1 MNTIAAHPVLSHFG
15 FIRMP
20 FDKSFASS
28 QAFSSP
34 ALTDALSMLSLG
46 AETEDI
52 LLLTGPIGCGKSVAL
67 RAFIDT
73 LDTNRFTPVYI
84 RGLDLTASDLV
95 KSILS
100 SLLIDPP
107 YRYAAA
113 CSLYFKSVSELQRKP
128 VIVIDDAQDMHE
140 SALLAIKT
148 LVNFDSDSTSRIT
161 FIICAQSELRETLR
175 YSRCTALQQRI
186 RHWIDFS
193 ALSLTDT
200 CNYIEH
206 SIKLAGRNSSVF
218 SDNAKAEIHKR
229 SNGIP
234 RRINRIC
241 LRTLFEG
248 AANKCSL
255 IDHADLIF
263 DDV

>member
-15 FIRMP
+15 FTRMP

-84 RGLDLTASDLV
+84 RGLDLTASELV

-148 LVNFDSDSTSRIT
+148 LINFDSDSTSRIT

-175 YSRCTALQQRI
+175 FSRFTALQQRI